1 MRLKP
6 FVTVSALAILFALFI
21 PSRVF
26 PQSPTIKILGGNTLN
41 GILQGAALGGAYMG
55 LADDDDFAPLR
66 VGVGAGILYGIGTG
80 IYDLSTSKGN
90 TLLVT
95 GTFNNG
101 DVSTIIVLLDTVYGA
116 AAGSLIASA
125 VLLITNEPLADGL
138 QYGASAGAWVGFGF
152 GLFDA
157 FVLSERIPGGI
168 AHSNSLKKA
177 NGLFTLESKDNFSAS
192 LIQPA
197 IYSQITQEADNLSYS
212 HSVGVNLLNVNINF

>member
-1 MRLKP
+1 LRLKP
-6 FVTVSALAILFALFI
+6 LVTVSTLAILLSLAI
-21 PSRVF
+21 PSRAF
-26 PQSPTIKILGGNTLN
+26 SQSPTIKILGGNTLN

-90 TLLVT
+90 SLLIT

-138 QYGASAGAWVGFGF
+138 QYGASAGAWAGFGF

-168 AHSNSLKKA
+168 AHSNSPKA

-197 IYSQITQEADNLSYS
+197 IYSQITQKADDLTYS
-212 HSVGVNLLNVNINF
+212 RSFGVNLLNVNINF